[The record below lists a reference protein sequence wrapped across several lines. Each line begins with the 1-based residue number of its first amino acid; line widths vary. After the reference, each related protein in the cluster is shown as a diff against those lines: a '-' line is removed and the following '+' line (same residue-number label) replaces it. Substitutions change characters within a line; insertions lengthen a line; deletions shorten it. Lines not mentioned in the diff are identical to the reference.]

1 MARKSRR
8 NKNVEAVSNQII
20 ENCEN
25 LIDTGAYI
33 RLSVENGGNETDETL
48 VVQQMLVEKFI
59 EEHPDLKLAGT
70 YIDNGF
76 SGTNFERPGFLKLME
91 DVRSGKIQC
100 IVVKDLSRFGRDYLE
115 TGYYLETI
123 LPRLNVRFIA
133 ITDDYDSSR
142 KEDRENISVPL
153 KNMVNAMYAKDMSK
167 KILAAKDAQR
177 KKGNI
182 TLSKVAFGYVRSE
195 DRHRQIVD
203 EEVAPFVRMIF
214 QWYMMGVSKKKIAD
228 RLNLMGIATPGQ
240 REKTGVL
247 TVPLEQTKWRT
258 DTVDKIVNNPT
269 YAGDIV
275 TGKLKQSLYKGIKQY
290 RTLPEDW
297 NVQRDM
303 HTPMIARDDY
313 EELQERSNK
322 IKKVTRNWHLK
333 YMEDREKYKDCFP
346 GMVRC
351 GDCGR
356 PMYCVRYTHNYKTM
370 EKVGIYYTCSAQN
383 YANNYCGQKIE
394 ENLLKILVMDQ
405 IQILIRSMCDRKKL
419 LQKLKSDSSEK
430 NAFYEAEIIEEFKD
444 TAEQICSMI
453 PAPDLVLLDWN
464 LPGESG
470 FDICTKLKEHSDIP
484 IIFLTSRTDSMDEL
498 TGILKG
504 ADDYITKP
512 FNPPILLAR
521 IGVVLKRTTDKNAEK
536 SRGNALNVEYK
547 GVILNVVGGCIE
559 HEGKKTDLTKNELK
573 ILHLLYQ
580 KKGEIVPR
588 LDMIE
593 YLWDNEVFIDDNTLS
608 VNVTRLRGKLAD
620 IGVTDFI
627 ETKRGMGYRI

>member
-203 EEVAPFVRMIF
+203 EEVAPFVMMIF

-269 YAGDIV
+269 YVGDIV

-290 RTLPEDW
+290 RTSPEDW

-405 IQILIRSMCDRKKL
+405 IQILIKSMCDRKKL
-419 LQKLKSDSSEK
+419 LQRLKSDSSEK
-430 NAFYEAEIIEEFKD
+430 NAFYEAGAKVRMLERKIAQAEEKN
-444 TAEQICSMI
+444 T
-453 PAPDLVLLDWN
+453 VLY
-464 LPGESG
+464 E
-470 FDICTKLKEHSDIP
+470 
-484 IIFLTSRTDSMDEL
+484 
-498 TGILKG
+498 
-504 ADDYITKP
+504 DY
-512 FNPPILLAR
+512 
-521 IGVVLKRTTDKNAEK
+521 
-536 SRGNALNVEYK
+536 
-547 GVILNVVGGCIE
+547 VGGIVE
-559 HEGKKTDLTKNELK
+559 KEDFDMMKERYIRELQNLRDDLQIAKQDQRMLEKKTDRYMDMVSNLEKYLSDRSFNEALVQE
-573 ILHLLYQ
+573 LVEYV
-580 KKGEIVPR
+580 EIYKDGSIHVCFKC
-588 LDMIE
+588 MIN
-593 YLWDNEVFIDDNTLS
+593 LN
-608 VNVTRLRGKLAD
+608 R
-620 IGVTDFI
+620 
-627 ETKRGMGYRI
+627 

>member
-1 MARKSRR
+1 MNEDALHHDTSLLDAAGCQHQHHHGGTDADNQRIGKAREEIDD
-8 NKNVEAVSNQII
+8 VE
-20 ENCEN
+20 
-25 LIDTGAYI
+25 D
-33 RLSVENGGNETDETL
+33 D
-48 VVQQMLVEKFI
+48 
-59 EEHPDLKLAGT
+59 
-70 YIDNGF
+70 
-76 SGTNFERPGFLKLME
+76 PG
-91 DVRSGKIQC
+91 I
-100 IVVKDLSRFGRDYLE
+100 
-115 TGYYLETI
+115 
-123 LPRLNVRFIA
+123 
-133 ITDDYDSSR
+133 R
-142 KEDRENISVPL
+142 KE
-153 KNMVNAMYAKDMSK
+153 
-167 KILAAKDAQR
+167 
-177 KKGNI
+177 
-182 TLSKVAFGYVRSE
+182 
-195 DRHRQIVD
+195 
-203 EEVAPFVRMIF
+203 
-214 QWYMMGVSKKKIAD
+214 
-228 RLNLMGIATPGQ
+228 
-240 REKTGVL
+240 
-247 TVPLEQTKWRT
+247 
-258 DTVDKIVNNPT
+258 
-269 YAGDIV
+269 
-275 TGKLKQSLYKGIKQY
+275 LKQ
-290 RTLPEDW
+290 
-297 NVQRDM
+297 
-303 HTPMIARDDY
+303 
-313 EELQERSNK
+313 
-322 IKKVTRNWHLK
+322 
-333 YMEDREKYKDCFP
+333 
-346 GMVRC
+346 
-351 GDCGR
+351 
-356 PMYCVRYTHNYKTM
+356 
-370 EKVGIYYTCSAQN
+370 
-383 YANNYCGQKIE
+383 
-394 ENLLKILVMDQ
+394 LL
-405 IQILIRSMCDRKKL
+405 
-419 LQKLKSDSSEK
+419 E

-536 SRGNALNVEYK
+536 SRGNALNMEYK